1 MNLPNLNSSFRR
13 RLPLIFQTEAAEC
26 GLACLAMIAS
36 YHGERI
42 DMPALRQRFS
52 ISLRGT
58 TLAHILKFAD
68 RLNLAGRPLRIELED
83 LSYLKT
89 PCILHWDMNH
99 FVVLKEAG
107 RKQIVLH
114 DPALG
119 LRKMSYAQASRHFT
133 GVALE
138 LTPTESF
145 QPRDETQPLRMR
157 DLTGRIVG
165 LKRALAQIFAL
176 ASVLELFAI
185 ISPLFLQL
193 TIDKVVAAFDRDLL
207 MTLGIGFMLLVGL
220 QAFLGA
226 LRSWTTL
233 YFGTA
238 LKLQWYANLF
248 AHLVRLPVSFFEKR
262 YFGDIMS
269 RFDGAEAIQRT
280 LTNNFIEALLDG
292 MISIFMLA
300 VMFLY
305 SRKLALVVVLSVAL
319 YALLRNIAY
328 RPLRVVMEEQIINMA
343 RQQTHFIE
351 TLRGIRTIKVFGR
364 EDSRKTRW
372 MNLLVD
378 TTNAQ
383 VTTEKLNIV
392 FKSAN
397 LLIFGLQSVA
407 IIWLGI
413 LLVLRGGFTV
423 GMLFAFVA
431 YQEQFKAR
439 ITTLVDRMYEFR
451 MLSLQVQ
458 RLSDVVF
465 ARPESNLLDLPLDPP
480 AQPFIEVK
488 SLYFRYSEVEPWLL
502 ENISLRIEPGE
513 CVAIVGPSGAGKS
526 TLLKLMAGLL
536 QPQAGDVIISGH
548 SVCTS
553 RASVLGKVGFVLQDD
568 SLFAGTISENI
579 SFASDVADTARV
591 EECARLACLHDEIMA
606 MPMGYGTLIGDMG
619 NALSGGQQQ
628 RLLLARALYQQPS
641 ILILDEAT
649 SHLDVATEQRIAAM
663 LAELRMTRVFAA
675 HRPDTVAIADRVI
688 SLRGSHRT
696 STTETSFSFTSG
708 QAAQGE
714 TQGQNQDQILNPEAT
729 EEEPRTQSTA
739 KVI

>member
-1 MNLPNLNSSFRR
+1 M
-13 RLPLIFQTEAAEC
+13 
-26 GLACLAMIAS
+26 ACLAMVAS

-42 DMPALRQRFS
+42 DMPGLRQRFS

-83 LSYLKT
+83 LPYLQT

-99 FVVLKEAG
+99 FVVLKKAD
-107 RKQIVLH
+107 KKKIVLH

-119 LRKMSYAQASRHFT
+119 LRKMSYAQGSRHFT

-145 QPRDETQPLRMR
+145 QPKDETQPLRLR
-157 DLTGRIVG
+157 ELTGRVVG
-165 LKRALAQIFAL
+165 LKRALAQVFAL
-176 ASVLELFAI
+176 ASALELFAI

-193 TIDKVVAAFDRDLL
+193 TIDKVVSAYDRDLL

-220 QAFLGA
+220 QAFLSA

-248 AHLVRLPVSFFEKR
+248 SHLVRLPVSFFEKR

-292 MISIFMLA
+292 MISIFMLG

-305 SRKLALVVVLSVAL
+305 SRKLALVVVLSVLL
-319 YALLRNIAY
+319 YALLRNLAY
-328 RPLRVVMEEQIINMA
+328 RPLREATEEQIINMA
-343 RQQTHFIE
+343 KQQTHFIE

-383 VTTEKLNIV
+383 VMAEKLNII

-397 LLIFGLQSVA
+397 LLIFGVQSVA

-413 LLVLRGGFTV
+413 LLVLRGGFTI

-465 ARPESNLLDLPLDPP
+465 AKPESNLLDVPLDQP

-502 ENISLRIEPGE
+502 ENVNLRIEPGE

-579 SFASDVADTARV
+579 SFASDVADMARV

-606 MPMGYGTLIGDMG
+606 MPMAYGTLIGDMG

-628 RLLLARALYQQPS
+628 RLLLARALYQQPA

-649 SHLDVATEQRIAAM
+649 SHLDVATEQKIAAM

-688 SLRGSHRT
+688 SLGKT
-696 STTETSFSFTSG
+696 STTETPRR
-708 QAAQGE
+708 GE
-714 TQGQNQDQILNPEAT
+714 KRNQTLNTEEV

-739 KVI
+739 KAIS